1 MACFD
6 FGVVIDIYS
15 GQTRSRL
22 SSSRTLTLGQANKTL
37 DTLLA
42 VVLVAWLGRSSTA
55 TRARSQCLSGLGHR
69 ASVLMA
75 IVQQSWPDDDD
86 MFRVWR
92 GYGHRQWAD
101 AITAVFLSNSHVG
114 PGVIMTLDTLLAVVL
129 VSRWGYLRQLLEL
142 DRLGHFILLLTCF
155 WMRWSGTHTLA
166 TVDLCLHWM
175 RILERLDY
183 SIKHVAEPINSI
195 WVRSTIIL
203 HLQPQPDLGQAMDNA
218 SAGTQ
223 APFPSLAFGGW
234 RLAAGDQHRG
244 SSRSGI

>member
-1 MACFD
+1 MV
-6 FGVVIDIYS
+6 GSI
-15 GQTRSRL
+15 T
-22 SSSRTLTLGQANKTL
+22 
-37 DTLLA
+37 
-42 VVLVAWLGRSSTA
+42 GRQVPGFA
-55 TRARSQCLSGLGHR
+55 PRPVHRPLLSGVDGMFRFRRGHR
-69 ASVLMA
+69 YL
-75 IVQQSWPDDDD
+75 Q
-86 MFRVWR
+86 R
-92 GYGHRQWAD
+92 AD

-195 WVRSTIIL
+195 WFRSTIIL
-203 HLQPQPDLGQAMDNA
+203 HLQRQLDRWPDGGQRKCWHAR
-218 SAGTQ
+218 
-223 APFPSLAFGGW
+223 PLFPAWPSGAGGW
-234 RLAAGDQHRG
+234 QPAISTGDLFDLV
-244 SSRSGI
+244 IYCML